1 MDAVK
6 DNLTDKQTDSDGI
19 VENYEQPN
27 HGVFPPRSTA
37 ESRDTFETVRSSAR
51 PKVFTA
57 KMKDY
62 RQQLLERDFD
72 AAQKACTRQVKRI
85 QSVLVGEVEISD
97 LQQERGKLEARMDDF
112 ADAHAAIYDTLECED
127 KRIEQNTRYDSL
139 NHGNREALRSLNEKI
154 SVLKAAKDDHSSILS
169 STSKHSR
176 SSKCSK
182 TSGASSSSLQKRA
195 EMAARA
201 ARLEAELK
209 FHDVESQKTAALKKH
224 EDEIKKLH
232 MMKEL
237 AATQVELEAVI
248 KIEEEN
254 YGDIGQMEEGPSL
267 KDDCSADLLER
278 YLQSQIDS
286 ILQVPKSS
294 DILPA
299 QSTVSNVT
307 SAPTLN
313 TNVTFTG
320 SSNLPRLHMS
330 TSEESPQRS
339 QSSTTLNPF
348 ASPFTTAISSH
359 VTPRKPV
366 PDAGLN
372 SPISNPPVSSGVDLM
387 QRLADLLT
395 QRQDRDSLPRPE
407 PEVFNGNPLRY
418 PNWVKSFE
426 TFIERKTKDPSE
438 RLYYLGKYTAGAA
451 KEAVSGLLPLDNVDA
466 YSKAKKIL
474 TNRFGNPFTVAD
486 AFRKRINSWP
496 KIQPNDGQD
505 LRKFSDFL
513 EHCNTAMKTIQYLN
527 VLNDPDENQKIIQKL
542 PNHLVVRWS
551 RVVDEWIAVDELEED
566 SHTPRMDGKQAK
578 TGYPPFA
585 EFCKF
590 MRKEARIAC
599 NPVTSP
605 QALKAE
611 GAKDKVEPG
620 RSKNSSRDKGDVRV
634 RTFAT
639 KSEEKSGNAVT
650 DSNSKKIICAFC
662 KNNHEL
668 DLCEKF
674 SKIVLSERKK
684 FVQTNALC
692 WGCLKWGHV
701 YKECRGRKTCR
712 RCGR

>member
-1 MDAVK
+1 
-6 DNLTDKQTDSDGI
+6 
-19 VENYEQPN
+19 
-27 HGVFPPRSTA
+27 
-37 ESRDTFETVRSSAR
+37 
-51 PKVFTA
+51 
-57 KMKDY
+57 
-62 RQQLLERDFD
+62 
-72 AAQKACTRQVKRI
+72 
-85 QSVLVGEVEISD
+85 
-97 LQQERGKLEARMDDF
+97 
-112 ADAHAAIYDTLECED
+112 
-127 KRIEQNTRYDSL
+127 
-139 NHGNREALRSLNEKI
+139 
-154 SVLKAAKDDHSSILS
+154 
-169 STSKHSR
+169 
-176 SSKCSK
+176 
-182 TSGASSSSLQKRA
+182 
-195 EMAARA
+195 
-201 ARLEAELK
+201 
-209 FHDVESQKTAALKKH
+209 
-224 EDEIKKLH
+224 
-232 MMKEL
+232 
-237 AATQVELEAVI
+237 
-248 KIEEEN
+248 
-254 YGDIGQMEEGPSL
+254 
-267 KDDCSADLLER
+267 
-278 YLQSQIDS
+278 
-286 ILQVPKSS
+286 
-294 DILPA
+294 
-299 QSTVSNVT
+299 
-307 SAPTLN
+307 
-313 TNVTFTG
+313 
-320 SSNLPRLHMS
+320 
-330 TSEESPQRS
+330 
-339 QSSTTLNPF
+339 
-348 ASPFTTAISSH
+348 
-359 VTPRKPV
+359 
-366 PDAGLN
+366 
-372 SPISNPPVSSGVDLM
+372 M

-496 KIQPNDGQD
+496 KIQPNDGQG

-527 VLNDPDENQKIIQKL
+527 VLNDPDENQKIIQKP

-599 NPVTSP
+599 NPVTFP

-611 GAKDKVEPG
+611 EAKDKVEPG
-620 RSKNSSRDKGDVRV
+620 RSKNSSRDKGDFRV
-634 RTFAT
+634 KTFAT

-712 RCGR
+712 RCGRRHSTYLHDDSVMEHDRVPDQENGELSHSNPISHCIEVCHLNNHAEPVSHSLIVPVWLHHEDNPSNKLMVYALLDD